1 MNVAI
6 YKPNSKNAGCA
17 FSFRI
22 STQGKLPVLYVNA
35 ILQHSWDDKKKTGSF
50 IKNKDVDDKNVSFKL
65 NDFELGEIL
74 SSLNSRIPW
83 SSYHSYNDNTTTIRF
98 APWDKPRKV
107 KGKDGKDQT
116 FMAPAFGLAVTRN
129 GNQNYRIALE
139 PGETEVLKKLIERYF
154 QVVFDVKAQQEEE
167 YRAEGG
173 ARPSQKGQ
181 YPQKPEKKAETS
193 VNNDEDDVPF

>member
-6 YKPNSKNAGCA
+6 YKPNAKNTGCA

-22 STQGKLPVLYVNA
+22 STQGQAPVFYVNA
-35 ILQHSWDDKKKTGSF
+35 IQQHSWDAKKKTGSF
-50 IKNKDVDDKNVSFKL
+50 IKNKDSDDKNVSFKL

-74 SSLNSRIPW
+74 SSVSSRIPW
-83 SSYHSYNDNTTTIRF
+83 NGYHSFNDNTTTIRF
-98 APWDKPRKV
+98 TPWDKPRKI
-107 KGKDGKDQT
+107 KGKDGSEQSYT
-116 FMAPAFGLAVTRN
+116 APAFGLSVTRN

-154 QVVFDVKAQQEEE
+154 QVVFDVRAAQDAA

-173 ARPSQKGQ
+173 TAKTPPKS
-181 YPQKPEKKAETS
+181 PAKKAETS
-193 VNNDEDDVPF
+193 VNTEEDDAPF